1 MEKKEDELK
10 KLILNATPFEE
21 LPKRLSSH
29 VSEEGYKNR
38 ILLLCFERQIRYGK
52 IVKLV
57 IKDEQKYYQMLENE
71 SRQKMRIF
79 PYHIQVCEQKIFL
92 GSAGNFKKLLDFRTS
107 SFWPYHDNQ
116 IFLRRQ
122 AVRL

>member
-29 VSEEGYKNR
+29 VSNEGYKNR
-38 ILLLCFERQIRYGK
+38 ILLLCFERQIRFGK

-79 PYHIQVCEQKIFL
+79 PYHIQVSEQEIILECRKF
-92 GSAGNFKKLLDFRTS
+92 
-107 SFWPYHDNQ
+107 
-116 IFLRRQ
+116 
-122 AVRL
+122 